1 MQDYTHNDLILY
13 YFNETQLTQTVI
25 TQNAID
31 TYPELEQEYETMVAV
46 FEKIDGALINAS
58 EKSIQKIL
66 SFV

>member
-1 MQDYTHNDLILY
+1 MQDYTYNDLILY